1 MTVIFKTNID
11 HYGQLHFPIDFTQV
25 PRIGEKV
32 AVRDK
37 FTEYFTS
44 RKLPAVLE
52 VVDVTYTENHAVC
65 ELRYRKIDVEIAK
78 NNGTEL
84 F

>member
-1 MTVIFKTNID
+1 MTVIFRTNID
-11 HYGQLHFPIDFTQV
+11 HYGQLHFPVDFTQV

-32 AVRDK
+32 AVRDR
-37 FTEYFTS
+37 FTGYFIS
-44 RKLPAVLE
+44 RKLPDVLE

-65 ELRYRKIDVEIAK
+65 ELWYRKIDVEKAK
-78 NNGTEL
+78 LNGINL